1 MKVFRRNQIVY
12 QAQAISL
19 ESGEAFRKNQMSVLG
34 EIRHVNERAWRA
46 IWTCLGLMVIW
57 TASGIAVG
65 AYLAPMLQ
73 KRVEVH
79 WIAVDRV
86 NGYIQQID
94 GIEAVP
100 EMFSDANNAN
110 AIREYLE
117 YWYDYTWQTNRK
129 HEDRIRMMS
138 SADQLARYKAWA
150 DTEPNSP
157 KQRLAHHGSSEI
169 DHIVYHKQAQ
179 ADAKTFEYLVQ
190 FAYRETANGR
200 TEPGWHQYTGHIQFQ
215 WQPKLVTD
223 ADWASKNPGGFYV
236 TYFKADEDP
245 K

>member
-1 MKVFRRNQIVY
+1 MKIFGRHQIVY

-19 ESGEAFRKNQMSVLG
+19 ENGEAFRKNQLSMLG
-34 EIRHVNERAWRA
+34 EVRRSNQLTIRVA
-46 IWTCLGLMVIW
+46 WTCIAFMGCW
-57 TASGIAVG
+57 TAAFFVG
-65 AYLAPMLQ
+65 MAYLGPIMH
-73 KRVEVH
+73 KHVEVIR
-79 WIAVDRV
+79 IAVDRV
-86 NGYIQQID
+86 NGYIQYID
-94 GIEAVP
+94 GVSDSP
-100 EMFSDANNAN
+100 EMYSDANDTHE
-110 AIREYLE
+110 IGEYLE
-117 YWYDYTWQTNRK
+117 YYYDYSWETNRR

-150 DTEPNSP
+150 DTDPNSP

-169 DHIVYHKQAQ
+169 DHIVYHKQSEG
-179 ADAKTFEYLVQ
+179 DAKTHEYLIQ

-223 ADWASKNPGGFYV
+223 KDWASKNPGGFYV

>member
-1 MKVFRRNQIVY
+1 VKLFGRPQIIY

-19 ESGEAFRKNQMSVLG
+19 ESGEAFRKHQLSVLG
-34 EIRHVNERAWRA
+34 EIQHANKRALRT
-46 IWTCLGLMVIW
+46 IYTCMVLMGCWSAVMLGGFI
-57 TASGIAVG
+57 
-65 AYLAPMLQ
+65 YLLPML
-73 KRVEVH
+73 KERVEVIR
-79 WIAVDRV
+79 IAVDRV

-94 GIEAVP
+94 GVDGDPMLYSEAIEK
-100 EMFSDANNAN
+100 N

-117 YWYDYTWQTNRK
+117 YWYDYTWETNRK

>member
-1 MKVFRRNQIVY
+1 MKIFGRHQIVY

-19 ESGEAFRKNQMSVLG
+19 ESGEEFRKNQLSVLG
-34 EIRHVNERAWRA
+34 EIRRANQRAGRA
-46 IWTCLGLMVIW
+46 IWTSVVLMGCWSVVMLGGFI
-57 TASGIAVG
+57 
-65 AYLAPMLQ
+65 YLLPML
-73 KRVEVH
+73 KERVEVIR
-79 WIAVDRV
+79 IAVDRV

-94 GIEAVP
+94 GVDGAPMMYSEAN
-100 EMFSDANNAN
+100 EKNQ
-110 AIREYLE
+110 IREYLE
-117 YWYDYTWQTNRK
+117 YYYDYSWETNRR

-150 DTEPNSP
+150 DGDPNSP
-157 KQRLAHHGSSEI
+157 KQKLAHHGSTEI
-169 DHIVYHKQAQ
+169 DHIVYHKQSDG
-179 ADAKTFEYLVQ
+179 DAKTHEYLVQ

>member
-1 MKVFRRNQIVY
+1 MKIFSRHQIVY

-19 ESGEAFRKNQMSVLG
+19 ESGEAFRKNQLSVLG
-34 EIRHVNERAWRA
+34 EIQHANRRAGRA
-46 IWTCLGLMVIW
+46 IWTSVTLMGCW
-57 TASGIAVG
+57 SAAMFAGA
-65 AYLAPMLQ
+65 AYLAPLMQ

-100 EMFSDANNAN
+100 EMFSDANDTH
-110 AIREYLE
+110 AILEYLE
-117 YWYDYTWQTNRK
+117 YYYDYSWETNRRY
-129 HEDRIRMMS
+129 EDRIRMMS
-138 SADQLARYKAWA
+138 SADQLARYKSWA
-150 DTEPNSP
+150 DTDPNSP

-169 DHIVYHKQAQ
+169 DHIVYHKQSDG
-179 ADAKTFEYLVQ
+179 DAKTHEYLIQ

-223 ADWASKNPGGFYV
+223 KDWASKNPGGFYV